1 MRGIIAVTLKDLL
14 VHVDDSRQCPARL
27 DATVTLTAAHDAHL
41 VGIYVVAQ
49 PRLPTHIRAQIP
61 DDLLLAQ
68 QKREDES
75 VARVRAAFED
85 AVRRAGVNGEWRSVD
100 GSALPTLALHGRYV
114 DLLVVGQ
121 RDPSGETGADDP
133 SIPDHLILSAGRPA
147 LVIPYTGQF
156 PVVGERVMVAWDAS
170 RLAARAVNDALP
182 LMARAKSVVVLAVNP
197 VVRDDERGHGDIPCA
212 DICLHLARHGIRA
225 EAQQIYADDLDV
237 GEMLLSRA
245 ADQGIDLMVCGA
257 YGHARWREVVLGGVT
272 RHLLAHMT
280 LPVLMS
286 H

>member
-1 MRGIIAVTLKDLL
+1 MALKDLL
-14 VHVDDSRQCPARL
+14 VHVDSSRQSPARL
-27 DATVTLTAAHDAHL
+27 DAAVALAAAHDAHL
-41 VGIYVVAQ
+41 VGLYVAS
-49 PRLPTHIRAQIP
+49 PPHLPPHIRAQIP

-68 QKREDES
+68 QKREEES
-75 VARVRAAFED
+75 AARARGGFED
-85 AVRRAGVNGEWRSVD
+85 AIRRAGVNGEWRFVE
-100 GSALPTLALHGRYV
+100 GAALPTLALHGRYV

-121 RDPSGETGADDP
+121 RDPSGDSGADDP
-133 SIPDHLILSAGRPA
+133 AIPDHLVLSAGRPS
-147 LVIPYTGQF
+147 LVIPYAGTF

-170 RLAARAVNDALP
+170 RLATRAVNDALP
-182 LMARAKSVVVLAVNP
+182 LMEKAASVIVLAVNP
-197 VVRDDERGHGDIPCA
+197 VTRDDGRSHGEIPCA

-225 EAQQIYADDLDV
+225 EAQQIEAHDLAV

-257 YGHARWREVVLGGVT
+257 YGHARWREVVMGGVT